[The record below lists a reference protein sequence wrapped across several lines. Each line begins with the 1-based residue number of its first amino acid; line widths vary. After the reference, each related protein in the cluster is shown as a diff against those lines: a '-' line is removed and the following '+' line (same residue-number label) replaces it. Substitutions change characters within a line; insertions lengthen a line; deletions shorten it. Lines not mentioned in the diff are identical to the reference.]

1 MNEQQIF
8 TAVAAENSAVPT
20 LLCGHCHSTLSRA
33 KIFRTERD
41 TAAPG
46 IDCQTIGYCS
56 ADDCGAVNCC
66 DEAMSAFENCDQLLG
81 LAS

>member
-8 TAVAAENSAVPT
+8 NAVAAENSAVPT

-33 KIFRTERD
+33 KIFRTEGGEL
-41 TAAPG
+41 PNVN
-46 IDCQTIGYCS
+46 CQTIGYCS

-66 DEAMSAFENCDQLLG
+66 DEAMSAFENSEQLLG